1 MHLAM
6 LSWTRV
12 KRQETLLSCEWN
24 RSLATKSPMKLE
36 QEATP
41 DPCAALSYSFE
52 ETDETLI

>member
-52 ETDETLI
+52 ETDET